1 VLTLKPFDDGL
12 VRRPESKWEV
22 VSLIG
27 EADNITVTLLTIGE
41 APPNK
46 VLTIAMHCVS
56 KHRYTTPNRDWKRR
70 HAPELGV
77 FQMLMYFP

>member
-1 VLTLKPFDDGL
+1 MKFTFDKAVLRGCYVLTLKPFDDGL
-12 VRRPESKWEV
+12 VRRPESKWAV

-46 VLTIAMHCVS
+46 VC
-56 KHRYTTPNRDWKRR
+56 NEC
-70 HAPELGV
+70 HALFV
-77 FQMLMYFP
+77 NMYML